1 MTHLIVCHVIDVSQ
15 VLHLLHIKWEKK
27 VQKDNA
33 PSHFFSSQQRHIA
46 SHLHM
51 TDNRIHIS
59 LLNTLSQAYKRKMK
73 LVISIWKYSNKWFH
87 KTAASKLNIYLPS
100 IHQFLKNKTDIT
112 YESST
117 IHYLNIISEN
127 ADSDSTL
134 LKVSEDLIDAFQ
146 GGTQQ
151 DWILL
156 AGDGKTYQH
165 LTKIKI
171 HMVSPLKNC

>member
-1 MTHLIVCHVIDVSQ
+1 MEV
-15 VLHLLHIKWEKK
+15 
-27 VQKDNA
+27 
-33 PSHFFSSQQRHIA
+33 F
-46 SHLHM
+46 
-51 TDNRIHIS
+51 
-59 LLNTLSQAYKRKMK
+59 
-73 LVISIWKYSNKWFH
+73 KYMFH
-87 KTAASKLNIYLPS
+87 KRAASKLNIYLPS
-100 IHQFLKNKTDIT
+100 IRQFLKNKTDIT

-165 LTKIKI
+165 ITKIKNT
-171 HMVSPLKNC
+171 LW

>member
-1 MTHLIVCHVIDVSQ
+1 MLTC
-15 VLHLLHIKWEKK
+15 
-27 VQKDNA
+27 
-33 PSHFFSSQQRHIA
+33 
-46 SHLHM
+46 
-51 TDNRIHIS
+51 
-59 LLNTLSQAYKRKMK
+59 
-73 LVISIWKYSNKWFH
+73 
-87 KTAASKLNIYLPS
+87 
-100 IHQFLKNKTDIT
+100 
-112 YESST
+112 
-117 IHYLNIISEN
+117 
-127 ADSDSTL
+127 DSTL